1 MQSQG
6 TLSVERMCQ
15 LAGVARA
22 GYYRTWRASSPRR
35 EETDLRDAVQ
45 RLALAHK
52 HYGHRRIAAALR
64 REGRVANKK
73 RVLRLMRQD
82 NLLRLRKRAFVPAT
96 TESRHGWRVYP
107 NLARRLEPMAIDQ
120 LWVADITYVRLAE
133 TFAYLA
139 VVLDAFSRKVIG
151 WAIAEHLQASLAVAA
166 LDMALA
172 TRQVVPGQLVH
183 HSDRGV
189 QYACGDYMA
198 RLERHAIQPS
208 MSRTGCP
215 YDNAKA
221 ESFMKTFKTEE
232 VDGQAYRDIDDA
244 RARIGSFIDEVYNRQ
259 RLHSALAYMT
269 PAEFE
274 AALTPAGTLAPRD
287 LFTGSTTCPSFT
299 VSP

>member
-22 GYYRTWRASSPRR
+22 GYYRAWRASSPRR

-52 HYGHRRIAAALR
+52 HYGHRRIAEASR
-64 REGRVANKK
+64 RKGRVADKK

-107 NLARRLEPMAIDQ
+107 NLARRLEPLAVDQ
-120 LWVADITYVRLAE
+120 LWVVDITYVRLAE
-133 TFAYLA
+133 SFAYLA
-139 VVLDAFSRKVIG
+139 VVLDAFSRKAIG

-172 TRQVVPGQLVH
+172 TRRVVPGQLVH

-189 QYACGDYMA
+189 QYASGEYMS
-198 RLERHAIQPS
+198 RLERNGIQPS

-215 YDNAKA
+215 Y
-221 ESFMKTFKTEE
+221 ES
-232 VDGQAYRDIDDA
+232 
-244 RARIGSFIDEVYNRQ
+244 
-259 RLHSALAYMT
+259 LA
-269 PAEFE
+269 
-274 AALTPAGTLAPRD
+274 
-287 LFTGSTTCPSFT
+287 
-299 VSP
+299 